1 MPGIKKD
8 CMSKR
13 LPGEE
18 IANTWTHAVGVA
30 GTLVAM
36 YPMMKMAFSHD
47 WTYVLGTTL
56 FLVGML
62 FMYTC
67 STLYHAVTPG
77 TDAKRIIRVYDHIS
91 IYVMIAG
98 SYSLLCISAL
108 GGWRGWSL
116 FGFLWACVVAGIIGK
131 VRALGK
137 HPKLSLTLYLVMGWA
152 ALVVIVPL
160 WKSLP
165 HSAFYC
171 VLAEG
176 IFYSIGA
183 YFFSKD
189 EQYAYFHAI
198 WHVFILLGSLSHTAA
213 MLIVLA

>member
-1 MPGIKKD
+1 
-8 CMSKR
+8 
-13 LPGEE
+13 
-18 IANTWTHAVGVA
+18 AVGVA
-30 GTLVAM
+30 GTLVAV

>member
-1 MPGIKKD
+1 MN
-8 CMSKR
+8 R
-13 LPGEE
+13 LSGEE
-18 IANTWTHAVGVA
+18 IANTWTHVVGVLGA
-30 GTLVAM
+30 LVVA
-36 YPMMKMAFSHD
+36 YPLMNLALQHD
-47 WTYVLGTTL
+47 WTYVLGTVL
-56 FLVGML
+56 FLTGMV
-62 FMYTC
+62 FMYSC
-67 STLYHAVTPG
+67 STLYHLVTPG
-77 TDAKRIIRVYDHIS
+77 TRAKRVLRVYDHIS

-98 SYSLLCISAL
+98 SYSPLCLGAL
-108 GGWRGWSL
+108 GGWRGWTL
-116 FGFLWACVVAGIIGK
+116 FGFLWACVVAGIVGK

-137 HPKLSLTLYLVMGWA
+137 HPNLSLTLYLIMGWA
-152 ALVVIVPL
+152 ALLVIVPL

-183 YFFSKD
+183 YFFAKD

-213 MLIVLA
+213 LFLALA

>member
-1 MPGIKKD
+1 MN
-8 CMSKR
+8 KR

-18 IANTWTHAVGVA
+18 IANTWTHAVGVL
-30 GTLVAM
+30 GTLVVA
-36 YPMMKMAFSHD
+36 YPLMTLALTREWPM
-47 WTYVLGTTL
+47 VLGMIL

-62 FMYTC
+62 FMYSC
-67 STLYHAVTPG
+67 STIYHLATPG
-77 TDAKRIIRVYDHIS
+77 SEAKRVIRIYDHIA

-98 SYSLLCISAL
+98 SYSPLCLGVL

-116 FGFLWACVVAGIIGK
+116 CLFLWACVAAGIVGK
-131 VRALGK
+131 TIALGK

-152 ALVVIVPL
+152 ALLVIVPL

-165 HSAFYC
+165 HSAFFSI
-171 VLAEG
+171 LAEG

-183 YFFSKD
+183 FFFSKD

-198 WHVFILLGSLSHTAA
+198 WHVFILLGSLSHTLALF
-213 MLIVLA
+213 LIF